1 MSAVGRLSA
10 PASRPMATASVVAR
24 ASFAACARTVV
35 APDDQTGPRIEARV
49 SAGVVTSAS
58 TIDPVT
64 V

>member
-1 MSAVGRLSA
+1 
-10 PASRPMATASVVAR
+10 MATASVVAR